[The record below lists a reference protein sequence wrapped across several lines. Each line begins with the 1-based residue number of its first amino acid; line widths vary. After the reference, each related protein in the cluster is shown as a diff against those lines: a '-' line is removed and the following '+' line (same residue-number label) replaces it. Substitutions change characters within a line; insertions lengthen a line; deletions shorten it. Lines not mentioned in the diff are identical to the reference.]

1 VARYAGLRVP
11 RNKAIVGKNAF
22 SHESGI
28 HQDGFLKNPE
38 TYEIMTPQLVGVKK
52 TELPLG
58 ILSGKH
64 AFQDKLKQ
72 LGYDI
77 DLEEQK
83 VLFKA

>member
-1 VARYAGLRVP
+1 
-11 RNKAIVGKNAF
+11 
-22 SHESGI
+22 
-28 HQDGFLKNPE
+28 
-38 TYEIMTPQLVGVKK
+38 MTPKLVGVKK

-58 ILSGKH
+58 KLSGKH

-83 VLFKA
+83 YCLKRLKGLPTRKTRH